1 MKSYVKNRKSDWA
14 YAMKRSVRPGGEIP
28 LDELYEQ
35 YGVKHSIKPGEPFIQ
50 WLRDVKLKNKDDWE
64 IVYEFDEDNTDS
76 KSNSVLTSTEPKET
90 VVNDD
95 DVTHKSVI
103 KKLSVDDVALLSV
116 RKAREVL
123 PKVTDVKL
131 LQYALTEAKQL
142 QDKDS
147 LCRLLDRR
155 IKELGVSR

>member
-64 IVYEFDEDNTDS
+64 IVYEFDEDNIDP
-76 KSNSVLTSTEPKET
+76 KSNSVLTSTEPKES
-90 VVNDD
+90 VVND